1 MKKLSQ
7 FSGILL
13 SVLIVYY
20 GLFNHER
27 PVLLF
32 FLFLTLAIV
41 LSIYIIKD
49 MLNVISIRLIRTLNV
64 KDILLQIPA
73 QLMAIFGIYLL
84 TFNTNNEIL
93 NGVFLMF
100 KGIVIFEFL
109 ILFLYDI
116 SIIAIDK
123 SKF

>member
-1 MKKLSQ
+1 MKKLSK
-7 FSGILL
+7 FFGILL
-13 SVLIVYY
+13 FVLVVYY

-41 LSIYIIKD
+41 LSIYIVKD
-49 MLNVISIRLIRTLNV
+49 TLNVISIRLIRTLNV

-73 QLMAIFGIYLL
+73 QLMAIFGIYLVTL
-84 TFNTNNEIL
+84 NTSNEIL
-93 NGVFLMF
+93 SAVFLMF

-109 ILFLYDI
+109 IIFLYEFT
-116 SIIAIDK
+116 IIAIDR
-123 SKF
+123 SKL